1 MKGKY
6 GSLES
11 KEYEKSDSIVTNP
24 ANNKS
29 SHLAA
34 NAGGNIIHV
43 SMLLNKKEKN
53 LTGSVDHVNLNDS
66 IQGVEDKKN
75 SLSKFFTRQQTLL
88 APSS

>member
-6 GSLES
+6 ASLES
-11 KEYEKSDSIVTNP
+11 KEYEKADSIVTNP
-24 ANNKS
+24 NNNKS
-29 SHLAA
+29 NHIAA
-34 NAGGNIIHV
+34 TAGNIIHV

-66 IQGVEDKKN
+66 IQGVEGKKN